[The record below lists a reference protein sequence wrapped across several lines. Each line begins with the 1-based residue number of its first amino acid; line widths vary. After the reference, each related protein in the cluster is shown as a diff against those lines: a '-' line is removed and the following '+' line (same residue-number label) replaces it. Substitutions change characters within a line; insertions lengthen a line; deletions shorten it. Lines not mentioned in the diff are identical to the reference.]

1 MKRAILIVLVIAL
14 AVPALASAG
23 TRTYSGNFKGGGTLK
38 FKAKVQN
45 GTPVKIHGLKWTKLP
60 LDCAVGGTAPYS
72 SGFSFPVTV
81 ARRHFKA
88 RGQTASGDVRSKLDG
103 HFKQHGKKA
112 SGYLK
117 IDGSFEDQGFQ
128 SCHSGKARFT
138 VK

>member
-1 MKRAILIVLVIAL
+1 MKRALLIVFVVAL

-23 TRTYSGNFKGGGTLK
+23 TRTYSGNFEGGGSLK

-45 GTPVKIHGLKWTKLP
+45 GTPIKIHGLKWTKLP

-81 ARRHFKA
+81 ARRHFEA
-88 RGQTASGDVRSKLDG
+88 RGQTRNGDVRSKLDG
-103 HFKQHGKKA
+103 HFNQHGKKA

-117 IDGSFEDQGFQ
+117 IDGSFTNPDFKG
-128 SCHSGKARFT
+128 CHSGKARFT